1 MSDRHQSQERL
12 LAELKYLRSEVAY
25 LRTIKLAFD
34 AQNELVRS
42 ITSMG
47 QAATGHLMLRAMVL
61 QAAHIAS
68 KLTHAEECSLLLLRP
83 DGGVEESIL
92 ARGATI
98 RENKKHIIDEVL
110 ADGLAG
116 WVARTHQL
124 ALITDATQDER
135 WITLPDQPYTARSVL
150 CLPIMRGRI
159 VVGVLTLTHSEP
171 NKFST
176 HMARVMQMCAT
187 QMALALDNARLYIK
201 EHQKQES
208 LAASKAIITNNRE
221 SLSQLGLYII
231 DERGKFIYANHRLA
245 DIFGYPFPKLA
256 AIESIAILIAPEDRH
271 WITDKLQQC
280 FASQIPYP
288 RLNKRFRGQKRKG
301 ETIEVEM
308 DGVRT
313 KFYGKSTLIGV
324 LRLCRAL

>member
-98 RENKKHIIDEVL
+98 RENKKHIINEVL

-116 WVARTHQL
+116 WVARTHQI
-124 ALITDATQDER
+124 ALIADATQDER
-135 WITLPDQPYTARSVL
+135 WITLPDQPYKARSVL
-150 CLPIMRGRI
+150 CLPIMRGRV
-159 VVGVLTLTHSEP
+159 VVGILTLTHSEP
-171 NKFST
+171 NKFSS

-201 EHQKQES
+201 EHQQQES
-208 LAASKAIITNNRE
+208 LAKVELQNLRE
-221 SLSQLGLYII
+221 PLSHMGLYII
-231 DERGKFIYANHRLA
+231 DERGKFLYANRRLA
-245 DIFGYPFPKLA
+245 DIFGYPFPQFASL
-256 AIESIAILIAPEDRH
+256 ESISALVAPEHRHLIADQLR
-271 WITDKLQQC
+271 QC
-280 FASQIPYP
+280 FSGRSSHS
-288 RLNKRFRGQKRKG
+288 RLSSKFRGQKRKG
-301 ETIEVEM
+301 DIIEVEIE
-308 DGVRT
+308 GTRT
-313 KFYGKSTLIGV
+313 RFYGKYTLMGV

>member
-1 MSDRHQSQERL
+1 MSDRDQSQERL

-25 LRTIKLAFD
+25 LRTIKVAFD

-42 ITSMG
+42 ISSMG

-68 KLTHAEECSLLLLRP
+68 KLTHAEECSLLLLKP
-83 DGGVEESIL
+83 NGAVEESIL

-116 WVARTHQL
+116 WVARTHQM
-124 ALITDATQDER
+124 ALIADATQDER

-150 CLPIMRGRI
+150 CLPIMRGRV

-171 NKFST
+171 NKFSQ
-176 HMARVMQMCAT
+176 HMARVMQMCAI

-201 EHQKQES
+201 EHQQQEFQSSSS
-208 LAASKAIITNNRE
+208 LTKTSGGD

-231 DERGKFIYANHRLA
+231 DDRGKFIYANHRLA
-245 DIFGYPFPKLA
+245 DIFGYSFPQLA
-256 AIESIAILIAPEDRH
+256 TIDSFSVLVAPADRNFV
-271 WITDKLQQC
+271 TEQLNQC
-280 FASQIPYP
+280 FTSHASHPH
-288 RLNKRFRGQKRKG
+288 LNCKFKGQQKKG
-301 ETIEVEM
+301 ELINVEI
-308 DGVRT
+308 DGSRT
-313 KFYGKSTLIGV
+313 RFYGKSTLIGV
-324 LRLCRAL
+324 LRAN

>member
-116 WVARTHQL
+116 WVARTHQI
-124 ALITDATQDER
+124 ALIADATQDER

-150 CLPIMRGRI
+150 CLPIMRGRV

-171 NKFST
+171 NKFSS

-187 QMALALDNARLYIK
+187 QMALALDNARLYIR
-201 EHQKQES
+201 EHQQQES
-208 LAASKAIITNNRE
+208 LARGEAQGNRE
-221 SLSQLGLYII
+221 PLSQLGLYII
-231 DERGKFIYANHRLA
+231 DERGKFLYANQRLA
-245 DIFGYPFPKLA
+245 DIFGYPFPKFASL
-256 AIESIAILIAPEDRH
+256 ESISTLVAPEHRH
-271 WITDKLQQC
+271 LVADQLQQC
-280 FASQIPYP
+280 FISHASHPH
-288 RLNKRFRGQKRKG
+288 LNSQFRGQKRKG
-301 ETIEVEM
+301 EIIEVEI
-308 DGVRT
+308 DGTRT
-313 KFYGKSTLIGV
+313 KFYGKSTIIGV